1 MKSVANFI
9 SKGMLLQQKRLIS
22 AKIHS
27 VNLVRRTV
35 GVQSPSQRLFNAQIL
50 SMMKVVID
58 HQESMQKVLMD
69 HQELTKKVTQIIE
82 DQTQGLS
89 QTFKFCQALQHTLI
103 SLTHASA
110 ERDLRTTFAS
120 KIREPEF
127 HEFLRRCGVSVDECM
142 LKFPTPVDPYHEGF
156 WCAIS
161 HCSYTLRVRG
171 SEFERR
177 KECEY
182 EVQKNKEVASLLKE
196 RILNG
201 PACGTRFVVSP
212 WNKVPIY
219 RVHFRKTR
227 LC

>member
-22 AKIHS
+22 AKSHS
-27 VNLVRRTV
+27 VKLVRRTV
-35 GVQSPSQRLFNAQIL
+35 GVQSPSQKLFSAQIL
-50 SMMKVVID
+50 SMMKKVLIR
-58 HQESMQKVLMD
+58 HQESQFREM
-69 HQELTKKVTQIIE
+69 TKKVIKTIE
-82 DQTQGLS
+82 DRTQGLS
-89 QTFKFCQALQHTLI
+89 QTFKFCQVLQHTLI
-103 SLTHASA
+103 SLTHAFA

-127 HEFLRRCGVSVDECM
+127 DEFLLRCGVSVDECI
-142 LKFPTPVDPYHEGF
+142 LKFPTPIDPDHEEF

-161 HCSYTLRVRG
+161 HCSYALRVRG

-177 KECEY
+177 KEGEY
-182 EVQKNKEVASLLKE
+182 EMQKNKEVASLLKE
-196 RILNG
+196 RILDG
-201 PACGTRFVVSP
+201 SACGTRFVVSP

-227 LC
+227 FC